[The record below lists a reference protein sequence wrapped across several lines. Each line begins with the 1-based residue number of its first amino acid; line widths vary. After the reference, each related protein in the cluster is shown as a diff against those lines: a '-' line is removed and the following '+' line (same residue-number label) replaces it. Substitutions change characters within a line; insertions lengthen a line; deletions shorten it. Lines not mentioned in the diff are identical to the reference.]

1 MTLKANVA
9 PSTTLYISPLAA
21 VAIPVNSTSHFP
33 LESPYFTSSVPIVGY
48 QGSTVLDEPEREAG
62 TTSIPIPQR
71 EESENIPLPDLPGQL
86 ENVQQSGNEIA
97 ERGMPT

>member
-1 MTLKANVA
+1 MG
-9 PSTTLYISPLAA
+9 IR
-21 VAIPVNSTSHFP
+21 
-33 LESPYFTSSVPIVGY
+33 
-48 QGSTVLDEPEREAG
+48 VLDEPEREAG

-71 EESENIPLPDLPGQL
+71 EESENIPSPDLPGQL